1 MPWNPAQHRLF
12 EWAAHS
18 PSAAQSAGYHI
29 PQAKAAT
36 MASEGIRQP
45 GTPNPMQGVRNQT
58 MQQATQAHLVNL
70 LRGGAYGGSGGGYGR

>member
-12 EWAAHS
+12 EWAAHN
-18 PSAAQSAGYHI
+18 PGAAQSAGYHI

-45 GTPNPMQGVRNQT
+45 GAAPNPMQGIQQNA
-58 MQQATQAHLVNL
+58 MQNATKTHLVNL
-70 LRGGAYGGSGGGYGR
+70 LRGGYGSGGGYGR